1 MYPPMVPLSS
11 PTGQPKPDML
21 PYTKIGDR
29 LRAART
35 TNSLSLRALGEL
47 TGFSAS
53 FLSQVELGQTMP
65 SLGSL
70 QRIADALGLTVANLL
85 SSEESTGV
93 APAASAIVRKSERGT
108 LRSEWSKA
116 TVEPLVQASAD
127 EKLQAVLVRLDP
139 EGKTGVTS
147 YAAGR
152 RLFAYCTTGN
162 AVVTLSEPVEELVVE
177 AGDSVVV
184 DGPRTVAWQNRSAA
198 LAELLVVVARI
209 A

>member
-1 MYPPMVPLSS
+1 
-11 PTGQPKPDML
+11 ML
-21 PYTKIGDR
+21 PHTKIGDR
-29 LRAART
+29 LREART
-35 TNSLSLRALGEL
+35 ANSLSLRALGEL

-70 QRIADALGLTVANLL
+70 QRISEALGLTVANLL
-85 SSEESTGV
+85 SAEEAT
-93 APAASAIVRKSERGT
+93 APAPAPVTSAIVRKGSRGA

-127 EKLQAVLVRLDP
+127 EKLQAMLVRLDP

-147 YAAGR
+147 YAPGR
-152 RLFAYCTTGN
+152 RLFAYCTTGS
-162 AVVTLSEPVEELVVE
+162 AVATLSEPVEELVVE

-198 LAELLVVVARI
+198 LAELLVVAARI